1 MRNKIF
7 YLATLFLA
15 GCIATGCT
23 DEQRGNIGTP
33 AQAGEPVRFSVD
45 APQSRTD
52 YVGQE
57 GDKWILKWMTDD
69 EIGICT
75 TADIVTKVST
85 TGDNEKKAVYTVL
98 PIDEPGPHQYHG
110 DLSYHEENHLIWKK
124 EATDDE
130 LNTTLC
136 TFYGA
141 YPASRI
147 TGYPINLENRYFEMA
162 YYTNQTVKIDNPT
175 DNSGVYTTSP
185 DMDNAYMI
193 ARKNIYP
200 NGDHILLDFDPI
212 MTTLDITVT
221 AGRYEV
227 ATGIIN
233 PVTVTGVSVIMPSKL
248 QDGKITYDTEGMEAE
263 GVTGK
268 LKEGTWITG
277 HTEPVFVG
285 FDEYTDKNGNQRRS
299 VDLHPGESIN
309 LMAFLPPIPMGENSG
324 AKIRVHAL
332 GGLNFVMTVTPA
344 MLEQHRIYVQLPDIS
359 PESENELMVNN
370 WISQLDGDIPLKQL
384 SIPGATCSKHD
395 TDADDAEEVTS
406 LLKMGIRAFNMDALF
421 IQQKNQLGISINKYK
436 LSSAVAMALKS
447 FFDENENEFVIIW
460 LDDES
465 LGTGQKYDTDK
476 LLTNYWTEP
485 TENNFTQWKVTNVNN
500 KLLVIKRNYYN
511 SGDLEM
517 HRYMINA
524 DDTPYQVNQMD
535 HLCKWWN
542 VNEMGDFKS
551 SGEWGVQ
558 FVNDGSL
565 NKSIY
570 ESIVSSSAQSGFTGI
585 VMVPNAGETFIN
597 GQYTYSDLLIQA
609 IIDCNYKFH

>member
-75 TADIVTKVST
+75 TADIVTKFST

-110 DLSYHEENHLIWKK
+110 DLRYHEENHLIWK
-124 EATDDE
+124 EGATDAE

-147 TGYPINLENRYFEMA
+147 TGYPIDLENRYFEMA

-248 QDGKITYDTEGMEAE
+248 QDGKITYDTEEMEAE

-344 MLEQHRIYVQLPDIS
+344 MLEQHRIYVQLPDIFPAS
-359 PESENELMVNN
+359 EVTPEQAALLTNS
-370 WISQLDGDIPLKQL
+370 WISGLDKDIKLNQL
-384 SIPGATCSKHD
+384 SIPGYECKEEDSNELIEKLLAMGVRAFDVNNLRNGSAHLRDLPQDKAQLFKDFIKKERAEGRTGFVILLWNGGSGLGNDFDKADYKLMKDNWNTTTISNLNNQIISLEWHAGDYYSQEGTYSWTNPFANQLPFGATGRDGGFLISNSNWDVQYRDIDKNPD
-395 TDADDAEEVTS
+395 KIIELNKEIYEDIISTS
-406 LLKMGIRAFNMDALF
+406 L
-421 IQQKNQLGISINKYK
+421 Q
-436 LSSAVAMALKS
+436 
-447 FFDENENEFVIIW
+447 
-460 LDDES
+460 
-465 LGTGQKYDTDK
+465 
-476 LLTNYWTEP
+476 
-485 TENNFTQWKVTNVNN
+485 
-500 KLLVIKRNYYN
+500 
-511 SGDLEM
+511 
-517 HRYMINA
+517 
-524 DDTPYQVNQMD
+524 
-535 HLCKWWN
+535 
-542 VNEMGDFKS
+542 
-551 SGEWGVQ
+551 
-558 FVNDGSL
+558 DGC
-565 NKSIY
+565 
-570 ESIVSSSAQSGFTGI
+570 TGI
-585 VMVPNAGETFIN
+585 VMVPYAGSAYIN
-597 GQYTYSDLLIQA
+597 EDGSRKYTYSDLLIQS

>member
-110 DLSYHEENHLIWKK
+110 DLRYHEENHLIWKK

-147 TGYPINLENRYFEMA
+147 NGYPINLGNRYFEMD

-344 MLEQHRIYVQLPDIS
+344 MLEQHRIYVQLPDIFPAS
-359 PESENELMVNN
+359 EVTPEQAALLTNS
-370 WISQLDGDIPLKQL
+370 WISGLDKDIKLNQL
-384 SIPGATCSKHD
+384 SIPGYECKEGDSNELIEKLLAMGVRAFDVNNLRNGSAHLRELPQETAQLFKNFIEKEQEEGRTCFVILLWDGGSGLGNGF
-395 TDADDAEEVTS
+395 DDAGYKLMKDNWNTTTISNLNNQIISLQWHWSVSGDYYSQEGTTNSWTNPNQLPFGATDRDDKFLISNSNWDVQYREIDINSDEIIELNKKIYEDIISTS
-406 LLKMGIRAFNMDALF
+406 L
-421 IQQKNQLGISINKYK
+421 Q
-436 LSSAVAMALKS
+436 
-447 FFDENENEFVIIW
+447 
-460 LDDES
+460 
-465 LGTGQKYDTDK
+465 
-476 LLTNYWTEP
+476 
-485 TENNFTQWKVTNVNN
+485 
-500 KLLVIKRNYYN
+500 
-511 SGDLEM
+511 
-517 HRYMINA
+517 
-524 DDTPYQVNQMD
+524 
-535 HLCKWWN
+535 
-542 VNEMGDFKS
+542 
-551 SGEWGVQ
+551 
-558 FVNDGSL
+558 DGC
-565 NKSIY
+565 
-570 ESIVSSSAQSGFTGI
+570 TGI
-585 VMVPNAGETFIN
+585 VMVPYAGSAYIN
-597 GQYTYSDLLIQA
+597 ENGSRKYTYSDLLIQS

>member
-57 GDKWILKWMTDD
+57 GDEWILKWMTDD

-124 EATDDE
+124 DATDVE

-147 TGYPINLENRYFEMA
+147 NGYPINLGNRYFEMD

-344 MLEQHRIYVQLPDIS
+344 MLEQHRIYVQLPDIFPAS
-359 PESENELMVNN
+359 EVTPEQAALQTNN
-370 WISQLDGDIPLKQL
+370 WISQLDGSKLLKTL
-384 SIPGATCSKHD
+384 SIPGYECKEGDESKLND
-395 TDADDAEEVTS
+395 
-406 LLKMGIRAFNMDALF
+406 LLNMGIRAFDMDAFASKKGLLGNNYEFPESVTQSLKTF
-421 IQQKNQLGISINKYK
+421 I
-436 LSSAVAMALKS
+436 SA
-447 FFDENENEFVIIW
+447 NPNEFVIIW
-460 LDDES
+460 IHNASDNLRLNEYLDKNFPKQWVSPES
-465 LGTGQKYDTDK
+465 MEN
-476 LLTNYWTEP
+476 LTITEAA
-485 TENNFTQWKVTNVNN
+485 N
-500 KLLVIKRNYYN
+500 
-511 SGDLEM
+511 
-517 HRYMINA
+517 
-524 DDTPYQVNQMD
+524 TPIIVVKKNTSYTY
-535 HLCKWWN
+535 
-542 VNEMGDFKS
+542 
-551 SGEWGVQ
+551 SGEFNQESEHPLSLSKTNLFTMSDFTDGTLDLSEKWGVHPISD
-558 FVNDGSL
+558 VAM

-570 ESIVSSSAQSGFTGI
+570 EQITSSDKQEGFTGI
-585 VMVPNAGETFIN
+585 VMVYNAGEIYADDT
-597 GQYTYSDLLIQA
+597 YTYSDLLIQS
-609 IIDCNYKFH
+609 IIDCNFKLH

>member
-23 DEQRGNIGTP
+23 DEQRGNTGTP

-45 APQSRTD
+45 SPQSRTD

-57 GDKWILKWMTDD
+57 GDEWILKWMTDD

-110 DLSYHEENHLIWKK
+110 DLSYDEQNHLIWK
-124 EATDDE
+124 EDATDDE

-147 TGYPINLENRYFEMA
+147 NGYPINLENRYFEMA

-193 ARKNIYP
+193 AKKNIYP
-200 NGDHILLDFDPI
+200 NGEHILLDFDPI

-344 MLEQHRIYVQLPDIS
+344 MLEQHRIHVQLPDIS
-359 PESENELMVNN
+359 PESENEMSNN
-370 WISQLDGDIPLKQL
+370 WITQLDNDIKLSRL
-384 SIPGATCSKHD
+384 SIPGYECLENETKENILNLLDLGVRMFDINNVGRNSL
-395 TDADDAEEVTS
+395 DAVVEALNEITNNEKYEDEFIIVCINAGVFDSDNIPDKLNKNKIGLDKSNWINMTIGSLKNKIIALNWSVLGYWESGQHYLPNYCLFNSTS
-406 LLKMGIRAFNMDALF
+406 RNDEFLLKNSAWNVQYRTE
-421 IQQKNQLGISINKYK
+421 INGK
-436 LSSAVAMALKS
+436 
-447 FFDENENEFVIIW
+447 E
-460 LDDES
+460 DDE
-465 LGTGQKYDTDK
+465 
-476 LLTNYWTEP
+476 E
-485 TENNFTQWKVTNVNN
+485 
-500 KLLVIKRNYYN
+500 RN
-511 SGDLEM
+511 E
-517 HRYMINA
+517 II
-524 DDTPYQVNQMD
+524 
-535 HLCKWWN
+535 
-542 VNEMGDFKS
+542 
-551 SGEWGVQ
+551 
-558 FVNDGSL
+558 SL
-565 NKSIY
+565 NQSIY
-570 ESIVSSSAQSGFTGI
+570 NQITSNTDQDNYTGI
-585 VMVPNAGETFIN
+585 VMVPYAGQRLVKERN
-597 GQYTYSDLLIQA
+597 SYSSLLIQS
-609 IIDCNYKFH
+609 IIDCNFKYHFIQ

>member
-57 GDKWILKWMTDD
+57 GDEWILKWMTDD

-110 DLSYHEENHLIWKK
+110 DLSYHEENHLIWK
-124 EATDDE
+124 EDATDDE

-147 TGYPINLENRYFEMA
+147 NGYPINLENRYFEMA

-248 QDGKITYDTEGMEAE
+248 KDGKITYDTERMEAE

-344 MLEQHRIYVQLPDIS
+344 MLEQHRIYVQLPDIFPAS
-359 PESENELMVNN
+359 EVTPEQAALLTNS
-370 WISQLDGDIPLKQL
+370 WISGLDTDIKLNQL
-384 SIPGATCSKHD
+384 SIPGYECKKGDSNQLIEKLLAMGVRAFDVNNLRNGSAHLQELPQEKAQLFKNFIAKEQAEGRTGFVILLWDGGSGLGNDFDNAGYKLMKDNWNTTTISNLNNQIISLQWHAGDYYSQEGTYSWTNPSANQLPFGATDRDGVFVISNSNWDVQYRNINKESD
-395 TDADDAEEVTS
+395 EIIKLNKVIYEDIISTS
-406 LLKMGIRAFNMDALF
+406 L
-421 IQQKNQLGISINKYK
+421 Q
-436 LSSAVAMALKS
+436 
-447 FFDENENEFVIIW
+447 
-460 LDDES
+460 
-465 LGTGQKYDTDK
+465 
-476 LLTNYWTEP
+476 
-485 TENNFTQWKVTNVNN
+485 
-500 KLLVIKRNYYN
+500 
-511 SGDLEM
+511 
-517 HRYMINA
+517 
-524 DDTPYQVNQMD
+524 
-535 HLCKWWN
+535 
-542 VNEMGDFKS
+542 
-551 SGEWGVQ
+551 
-558 FVNDGSL
+558 DGC
-565 NKSIY
+565 
-570 ESIVSSSAQSGFTGI
+570 TGI
-585 VMVPNAGETFIN
+585 VMVPYAGSAYIN
-597 GQYTYSDLLIQA
+597 ENGSRKYTYSDLLIQS

>member
-57 GDKWILKWMTDD
+57 GDKWILKWMKDD

-141 YPASRI
+141 YPTSRI
-147 TGYPINLENRYFEMA
+147 NEYPINLENRYFEMA

-344 MLEQHRIYVQLPDIS
+344 MLEQHRIYVQLPDIFPAS
-359 PESENELMVNN
+359 EVTPEQAALQTNN
-370 WISQLDGDIPLKQL
+370 WISQLDDNIKWTQL
-384 SIPGATCSKHD
+384 SIPGYDCNGHENK
-395 TDADDAEEVTS
+395 DDIEQ
-406 LLKMGIRAFNMDALF
+406 LLKLGIRAFDIDELCGTDKILGAVEAFQEFFQDEKNNREF
-421 IQQKNQLGISINKYK
+421 IITMVDSWSPDELKNEKLDLDSKNWKNQTINDLKGHIISLEYIAGHYIQDGKSGLPSNYLFGAKRYDDDNDNFLKNSDWNMRYRRDGEKENYSSNQSIYNQIISSTEQTDCCTGI
-436 LSSAVAMALKS
+436 LMVPLA
-447 FFDENENEFVIIW
+447 
-460 LDDES
+460 
-465 LGTGQKYDTDK
+465 G
-476 LLTNYWTEP
+476 
-485 TENNFTQWKVTNVNN
+485 TNV
-500 KLLVIKRNYYN
+500 
-511 SGDLEM
+511 D
-517 HRYMINA
+517 
-524 DDTPYQVNQMD
+524 
-535 HLCKWWN
+535 
-542 VNEMGDFKS
+542 
-551 SGEWGVQ
+551 
-558 FVNDGSL
+558 
-565 NKSIY
+565 
-570 ESIVSSSAQSGFTGI
+570 
-585 VMVPNAGETFIN
+585 N
-597 GQYTYSDLLIQA
+597 GTYTYSDLLLQA

>member
-57 GDKWILKWMTDD
+57 GDEWILKWMTDD

-110 DLSYHEENHLIWKK
+110 DLSYHEENHLIWK
-124 EATDDE
+124 EGATDDE

-147 TGYPINLENRYFEMA
+147 TGYPINLESRYFEMA

-359 PESENELMVNN
+359 PESENEMSNN
-370 WISQLDGDIPLKQL
+370 WITQLDNDIKLSRL
-384 SIPGATCSKHD
+384 SIPGYECLENETKENILNLLDLGVRMFDINNVGRNSL
-395 TDADDAEEVTS
+395 DAVVEALNEITNNEKYEDEFIIVCINAGAFNSDNIPDELNKNKIGLDKDNWKNMTIGNLKNKIIALNWSVLGYWESGQRYWPDYYLFNSTS
-406 LLKMGIRAFNMDALF
+406 RDSDFLLKNSGWNVQYRTE
-421 IQQKNQLGISINKYK
+421 INGK
-436 LSSAVAMALKS
+436 
-447 FFDENENEFVIIW
+447 E
-460 LDDES
+460 DDE
-465 LGTGQKYDTDK
+465 
-476 LLTNYWTEP
+476 E
-485 TENNFTQWKVTNVNN
+485 
-500 KLLVIKRNYYN
+500 RN
-511 SGDLEM
+511 E
-517 HRYMINA
+517 II
-524 DDTPYQVNQMD
+524 
-535 HLCKWWN
+535 
-542 VNEMGDFKS
+542 
-551 SGEWGVQ
+551 
-558 FVNDGSL
+558 SL
-565 NKSIY
+565 NQSIY
-570 ESIVSSSAQSGFTGI
+570 NQITSNTDQDNYTGI
-585 VMVPNAGETFIN
+585 VMVPYAGQRLVKERN
-597 GQYTYSDLLIQA
+597 SYSNLLIQS
-609 IIDCNYKFH
+609 IIDCNFKYHFI

>member
-57 GDKWILKWMTDD
+57 GDEWILKWMTDD

-75 TADIVTKVST
+75 TADIVTKFST

-124 EATDDE
+124 DATDDE

-147 TGYPINLENRYFEMA
+147 NGYPINLENRYFEMA

-248 QDGKITYDTEGMEAE
+248 QDGKITYDTERMEAE

-344 MLEQHRIYVQLPDIS
+344 MLEQHRIYVQLPDIFPAS
-359 PESENELMVNN
+359 EVTPEQAALLTNS
-370 WISQLDGDIPLKQL
+370 WISGLDKDIKLNQL
-384 SIPGATCSKHD
+384 SIPGYECKEGDSNELIEKLLAMGVRAFDVNNLRKGSAHLQELPQEKAQLFKNFIAKEQAEGRTGFVILLWDGGSGLENDFDNAGYKLMKDNWNTTTISNLNNQIISLQWHAGDYYSQEGTYSWTNPFANQLPFGATD
-395 TDADDAEEVTS
+395 RDDDFSISNSNWNVQYRDINKESDEIIELNKKIYEDIISTS
-406 LLKMGIRAFNMDALF
+406 L
-421 IQQKNQLGISINKYK
+421 Q
-436 LSSAVAMALKS
+436 
-447 FFDENENEFVIIW
+447 
-460 LDDES
+460 
-465 LGTGQKYDTDK
+465 
-476 LLTNYWTEP
+476 
-485 TENNFTQWKVTNVNN
+485 
-500 KLLVIKRNYYN
+500 
-511 SGDLEM
+511 
-517 HRYMINA
+517 
-524 DDTPYQVNQMD
+524 
-535 HLCKWWN
+535 
-542 VNEMGDFKS
+542 
-551 SGEWGVQ
+551 
-558 FVNDGSL
+558 DGC
-565 NKSIY
+565 
-570 ESIVSSSAQSGFTGI
+570 TGI
-585 VMVPNAGETFIN
+585 VMVPYAGSAYIN
-597 GQYTYSDLLIQA
+597 EDGSRKYTYSDLLIQS

>member
-57 GDKWILKWMTDD
+57 GDEWILKWMTDD

-124 EATDDE
+124 DATGDE

-147 TGYPINLENRYFEMA
+147 NGYPINLENRYFEMD

-268 LKEGTWITG
+268 LKDGTWITG

-309 LMAFLPPIPMGENSG
+309 LMAFLPPIPMGKDSG

-344 MLEQHRIYVQLPDIS
+344 MLEQHRIYVQLPDIFPAS
-359 PESENELMVNN
+359 EVTPEQAALLTNS
-370 WISQLDGDIPLKQL
+370 WISGLDKDIKLNQL
-384 SIPGATCSKHD
+384 SIPGYECKEEDSNELIEKLLAMGVRAFDVNNLRNGLAHWQELPQEKAQLFKNFIAKEQEEGRTGFVILLWDEGSGLGNDFDNAGYKLMKDNWNTTTISNLNNQIISLQWHAGDYYSQEGTYSWTNPSANQLPFGATD
-395 TDADDAEEVTS
+395 RDDDFSISNSNWNVQYRDINKESDEIIELNKKIYEDIISTS
-406 LLKMGIRAFNMDALF
+406 L
-421 IQQKNQLGISINKYK
+421 Q
-436 LSSAVAMALKS
+436 
-447 FFDENENEFVIIW
+447 
-460 LDDES
+460 
-465 LGTGQKYDTDK
+465 
-476 LLTNYWTEP
+476 
-485 TENNFTQWKVTNVNN
+485 
-500 KLLVIKRNYYN
+500 
-511 SGDLEM
+511 
-517 HRYMINA
+517 
-524 DDTPYQVNQMD
+524 
-535 HLCKWWN
+535 
-542 VNEMGDFKS
+542 
-551 SGEWGVQ
+551 
-558 FVNDGSL
+558 DGC
-565 NKSIY
+565 
-570 ESIVSSSAQSGFTGI
+570 TGI
-585 VMVPNAGETFIN
+585 VMVPYAGSAYIN
-597 GQYTYSDLLIQA
+597 EDGSRKYTYSDLLIQS

>member
-57 GDKWILKWMTDD
+57 GDEWILKWMTDD

-110 DLSYHEENHLIWKK
+110 DLSYHEENYLIWKNG
-124 EATDDE
+124 ATDDE

-147 TGYPINLENRYFEMA
+147 TGYPINLKNRYFEMA

-268 LKEGTWITG
+268 LKEGTCITG
-277 HTEPVFVG
+277 TEPVFVG
-285 FDEYTDKNGNQRRS
+285 FDEYTDKNGNKRRS

-344 MLEQHRIYVQLPDIS
+344 MLEQHRIYVQLPDIFPAS
-359 PESENELMVNN
+359 EVTPEQAALQTNN
-370 WISQLDGDIPLKQL
+370 WISQLDGNIKWTQL
-384 SIPGATCSKHD
+384 SIPGYDCNGHENK
-395 TDADDAEEVTS
+395 DDIEQ
-406 LLKMGIRAFNMDALF
+406 LLKLGIRAFDIDELCKKGNPSGAVEAFLEFFKDGKNSREF
-421 IQQKNQLGISINKYK
+421 IITMVDSRSPVELKNEKLDLDSKNWKNQTINNLKGQIISLEYNIVGHYIQDGKSGLPSNYLFGAKRYDDDNDNFLKNSDWNMRYRRDGEKENYSSNQSIYNQIISSTEQTDCCTGI
-436 LSSAVAMALKS
+436 LMVPLA
-447 FFDENENEFVIIW
+447 
-460 LDDES
+460 
-465 LGTGQKYDTDK
+465 G
-476 LLTNYWTEP
+476 
-485 TENNFTQWKVTNVNN
+485 TNV
-500 KLLVIKRNYYN
+500 
-511 SGDLEM
+511 D
-517 HRYMINA
+517 
-524 DDTPYQVNQMD
+524 
-535 HLCKWWN
+535 
-542 VNEMGDFKS
+542 
-551 SGEWGVQ
+551 
-558 FVNDGSL
+558 
-565 NKSIY
+565 
-570 ESIVSSSAQSGFTGI
+570 
-585 VMVPNAGETFIN
+585 N
-597 GQYTYSDLLIQA
+597 GTYTYSDLLLQA

>member
-23 DEQRGNIGTP
+23 DEQRGNTGTP

-57 GDKWILKWMTDD
+57 GDEWILKWMTDD

-110 DLSYHEENHLIWKK
+110 DLSYHGENHLIWK
-124 EATDDE
+124 EDATDDE

-147 TGYPINLENRYFEMA
+147 NGYPINLENRYFEMA

-193 ARKNIYP
+193 AKKNIYP
-200 NGDHILLDFDPI
+200 NGEHILLDFDPI

-263 GVTGK
+263 NATGK
-268 LKEGTWITG
+268 LKKGTWITG

-324 AKIRVHAL
+324 AKIRVQAL

-344 MLEQHRIYVQLPDIS
+344 MLEQHRIHVQLPDIS

-370 WISQLDGDIPLKQL
+370 WISQLDGNLKLKQL
-384 SIPGATCSKHD
+384 SIPGYDCDGTETVDKIN
-395 TDADDAEEVTS
+395 E
-406 LLKMGIRAFNMDALF
+406 LLKTGIRAFAVHNLLDKSKLPQEIADAFNNFVNKNKGEFIIIMVNGRTSVEENLNPTNVSLLKDNLNTITINELRGNIIALEWIAGIYQQAGNLDLPKFELF
-421 IQQKNQLGISINKYK
+421 GREKY
-436 LSSAVAMALKS
+436 
-447 FFDENENEFVIIW
+447 E
-460 LDDES
+460 ES
-465 LGTGQKYDTDK
+465 TDV
-476 LLTNYWTEP
+476 LTNSNWD
-485 TENNFTQWKVTNVNN
+485 
-500 KLLVIKRNYYN
+500 LLYKNDMKDY
-511 SGDLEM
+511 SS
-517 HRYMINA
+517 
-524 DDTPYQVNQMD
+524 NQ
-535 HLCKWWN
+535 
-542 VNEMGDFKS
+542 
-551 SGEWGVQ
+551 
-558 FVNDGSL
+558 
-565 NKSIY
+565 SIY
-570 ESIVSSSAQSGFTGI
+570 NQITSSIEQENCCTGI
-585 VMVPNAGETFIN
+585 LMVPLAGTIVDN
-597 GQYTYSDLLIQA
+597 GTPTYSDLLLQA

>member
-57 GDKWILKWMTDD
+57 GDEWILKWMTDD

-110 DLSYHEENHLIWKK
+110 DLSYDEQNHLIWK
-124 EATDDE
+124 EDATDDE

-147 TGYPINLENRYFEMA
+147 NGYPINLENRYFEMT

-263 GVTGK
+263 DVTGK
-268 LKEGTWITG
+268 LKDGTWITG

-309 LMAFLPPIPMGENSG
+309 LMAFLPPIPMDENSG
-324 AKIRVHAL
+324 AKIRVQAL

-344 MLEQHRIYVQLPDIS
+344 MLEQHRIHVQLPDIS
-359 PESENELMVNN
+359 PESENEMSNN
-370 WISQLDGDIPLKQL
+370 WITQLDNDIKLSRL
-384 SIPGATCSKHD
+384 SIPGYECLENETKENILNLLDLGVRMFDINNVGRNSL
-395 TDADDAEEVTS
+395 DAVVEALNEITNNEKYEDEFIIVCINAGAFDSDNIPDKLNKNKVGLDKDNWINMTIGKLKNKIIALNWSVLGYWESGQHYWPDYYLFNSTSRNDDF
-406 LLKMGIRAFNMDALF
+406 LLKNSDWNVQYRTE
-421 IQQKNQLGISINKYK
+421 INGK
-436 LSSAVAMALKS
+436 
-447 FFDENENEFVIIW
+447 E
-460 LDDES
+460 DDE
-465 LGTGQKYDTDK
+465 
-476 LLTNYWTEP
+476 E
-485 TENNFTQWKVTNVNN
+485 
-500 KLLVIKRNYYN
+500 RN
-511 SGDLEM
+511 E
-517 HRYMINA
+517 II
-524 DDTPYQVNQMD
+524 
-535 HLCKWWN
+535 
-542 VNEMGDFKS
+542 
-551 SGEWGVQ
+551 
-558 FVNDGSL
+558 SL
-565 NKSIY
+565 NQSIY
-570 ESIVSSSAQSGFTGI
+570 NQITSNTDQDNYTGI
-585 VMVPNAGETFIN
+585 VMVPYAGQRLVKERN
-597 GQYTYSDLLIQA
+597 SYSSLLIQS
-609 IIDCNYKFH
+609 IIDCNFKYHFIQ

>member
-57 GDKWILKWMTDD
+57 GDEWILKWMKDD

-110 DLSYHEENHLIWKK
+110 DLNYHEENHLIWKK
-124 EATDDE
+124 DATDNE

-263 GVTGK
+263 GDTGK

-332 GGLNFVMTVTPA
+332 GGLNFVMTITPA
-344 MLEQHRIYVQLPDIS
+344 MLAQHRIYVQLPDIFPAS
-359 PESENELMVNN
+359 EVTPEQAALQTNN
-370 WISQLDGDIPLKQL
+370 WISQLDGNIKWTQL
-384 SIPGATCSKHD
+384 SIPGYDCNGHENK
-395 TDADDAEEVTS
+395 DDIEQ
-406 LLKMGIRAFNMDALF
+406 LLKLGIRAFDIDELCKKGNPSGAVEAFLEFFQDGKNSREF
-421 IQQKNQLGISINKYK
+421 IITMVDSRSPVELKNEKLDLDSKNWKNQTINNLKGQIISLEYNLVGHYIQDGKRGLPSNYLFGAKRYDDDNDNFLKNSDWNMRYRRDGEKENYSSNQSIYNQIISSTEQTDCCTGI
-436 LSSAVAMALKS
+436 LMVPLA
-447 FFDENENEFVIIW
+447 
-460 LDDES
+460 
-465 LGTGQKYDTDK
+465 G
-476 LLTNYWTEP
+476 
-485 TENNFTQWKVTNVNN
+485 TNV
-500 KLLVIKRNYYN
+500 
-511 SGDLEM
+511 D
-517 HRYMINA
+517 
-524 DDTPYQVNQMD
+524 
-535 HLCKWWN
+535 
-542 VNEMGDFKS
+542 
-551 SGEWGVQ
+551 
-558 FVNDGSL
+558 
-565 NKSIY
+565 
-570 ESIVSSSAQSGFTGI
+570 
-585 VMVPNAGETFIN
+585 N
-597 GQYTYSDLLIQA
+597 GTYTYSDLLLQA

>member
-57 GDKWILKWMTDD
+57 GDEWILKWMTDD

-124 EATDDE
+124 DATDDE

-147 TGYPINLENRYFEMA
+147 NGYPINLENRYFEMD

-344 MLEQHRIYVQLPDIS
+344 MLEQHRIYVQLPDIFPAS
-359 PESENELMVNN
+359 EVTPEQAALQTNN
-370 WISQLDGDIPLKQL
+370 WISQLDGNIKWTQL
-384 SIPGATCSKHD
+384 SIPGYDCNGLENK
-395 TDADDAEEVTS
+395 DDIEQ
-406 LLKMGIRAFNMDALF
+406 LLKLGIRAFDIDELCEKDNTSGAVKAFLEFFQDEKNNGEF
-421 IQQKNQLGISINKYK
+421 IITMVDSWDGSPDELKNKKLNLNSDNWKNQTINN
-436 LSSAVAMALKS
+436 LKGQ
-447 FFDENENEFVIIW
+447 II
-460 LDDES
+460 S
-465 LGTGQKYDTDK
+465 LGYIAGHYIQDGKLGLLSNHLFGAERYDDIDNLLKNSDWNMRYRKNGEDYSSNQSIYNQIISSTEQTGCCTGI
-476 LLTNYWTEP
+476 LMVPLAG
-485 TENNFTQWKVTNVNN
+485 TNVD
-500 KLLVIKRNYYN
+500 K
-511 SGDLEM
+511 G
-517 HRYMINA
+517 
-524 DDTPYQVNQMD
+524 T
-535 HLCKWWN
+535 
-542 VNEMGDFKS
+542 
-551 SGEWGVQ
+551 
-558 FVNDGSL
+558 
-565 NKSIY
+565 
-570 ESIVSSSAQSGFTGI
+570 
-585 VMVPNAGETFIN
+585 
-597 GQYTYSDLLIQA
+597 YTYSDLLLQA

>member
-141 YPASRI
+141 YPTSRI
-147 TGYPINLENRYFEMA
+147 NEYPINLENRYFEMA

-344 MLEQHRIYVQLPDIS
+344 MLEQHRIYVQLPDIFPAS
-359 PESENELMVNN
+359 EVTPEQAALQTNN
-370 WISQLDGDIPLKQL
+370 WISQLDDNIKWTQL
-384 SIPGATCSKHD
+384 SIPGYDCNGHENK
-395 TDADDAEEVTS
+395 DDIEQ
-406 LLKMGIRAFNMDALF
+406 LLKLGIRAFDIDELCGTDKILGAVEAFQEFFQDEKNNREF
-421 IQQKNQLGISINKYK
+421 IITMVDSWSPDELKNEKLDLDSKNWKNQTINDLKGHIISLEYIAGHYIQDGKSGLPSNYLFGAKRYDDDNDNFLKNSDWNMRYRRDGEKENYSSNQSIYNQIISSTEQTDCCTGI
-436 LSSAVAMALKS
+436 LMVPLA
-447 FFDENENEFVIIW
+447 
-460 LDDES
+460 
-465 LGTGQKYDTDK
+465 G
-476 LLTNYWTEP
+476 
-485 TENNFTQWKVTNVNN
+485 TNV
-500 KLLVIKRNYYN
+500 
-511 SGDLEM
+511 D
-517 HRYMINA
+517 
-524 DDTPYQVNQMD
+524 
-535 HLCKWWN
+535 
-542 VNEMGDFKS
+542 
-551 SGEWGVQ
+551 
-558 FVNDGSL
+558 
-565 NKSIY
+565 
-570 ESIVSSSAQSGFTGI
+570 
-585 VMVPNAGETFIN
+585 N
-597 GQYTYSDLLIQA
+597 GTYTYSDLLLQA

>member
-57 GDKWILKWMTDD
+57 GDEWILKWMTDD

-277 HTEPVFVG
+277 TEPVFVG
-285 FDEYTDKNGNQRRS
+285 FDEYTDKNGNKRRS

-344 MLEQHRIYVQLPDIS
+344 MLAQHRIYVQLPDIS
-359 PESENELMVNN
+359 PESENEMSNN
-370 WISQLDGDIPLKQL
+370 WITQLDNDIKLSRL
-384 SIPGATCSKHD
+384 SIPGYECLENETKENILNLLDLGVRMFDINNVGRNSL
-395 TDADDAEEVTS
+395 DAVVEALNEITNNEKYEDEFIIVCINAGAFNSDNIPDELNKNKIGLDKDNWKNMTIGNLKNKIIALNWSVLGYWESGQRYWPDYYLFNSTS
-406 LLKMGIRAFNMDALF
+406 RDSDFLLKNSGWNVQYRTE
-421 IQQKNQLGISINKYK
+421 INGK
-436 LSSAVAMALKS
+436 
-447 FFDENENEFVIIW
+447 E
-460 LDDES
+460 DDE
-465 LGTGQKYDTDK
+465 
-476 LLTNYWTEP
+476 E
-485 TENNFTQWKVTNVNN
+485 
-500 KLLVIKRNYYN
+500 RN
-511 SGDLEM
+511 E
-517 HRYMINA
+517 II
-524 DDTPYQVNQMD
+524 
-535 HLCKWWN
+535 
-542 VNEMGDFKS
+542 
-551 SGEWGVQ
+551 
-558 FVNDGSL
+558 SL
-565 NKSIY
+565 NQSIY
-570 ESIVSSSAQSGFTGI
+570 NQITSNTDQDNYTGI
-585 VMVPNAGETFIN
+585 VMVPYAGQRLVKERN
-597 GQYTYSDLLIQA
+597 SYSNLLIQS
-609 IIDCNYKFH
+609 IIDCNFKYHFI

>member
-57 GDKWILKWMTDD
+57 GDEWILKWMTDD

-147 TGYPINLENRYFEMA
+147 NEYPINLENRYFEMD

-248 QDGKITYDTEGMEAE
+248 QDGKITYDTERMEAE

-344 MLEQHRIYVQLPDIS
+344 MLEQHRIYVQLPDIFPAS
-359 PESENELMVNN
+359 EVTPEQAALLTNS
-370 WISQLDGDIPLKQL
+370 WISGLDKDIKLNQL
-384 SIPGATCSKHD
+384 SIPGYECKEEDSNELIEKLLAMGVRAFDVNNLRNGPAHRQELPQEKAQLFKNFIAKEQAEGRTGFVILLWDGGSGLGNDFDNAGYKLMKDNWNTTTISNLNNQIISLQWHAGDYYSQEGTYSWTNPSANQLPFGATDRDGDFLISNSNWDVQYRNINKNSD
-395 TDADDAEEVTS
+395 EIIELNKEIYEDIISTS
-406 LLKMGIRAFNMDALF
+406 L
-421 IQQKNQLGISINKYK
+421 Q
-436 LSSAVAMALKS
+436 
-447 FFDENENEFVIIW
+447 
-460 LDDES
+460 
-465 LGTGQKYDTDK
+465 
-476 LLTNYWTEP
+476 
-485 TENNFTQWKVTNVNN
+485 
-500 KLLVIKRNYYN
+500 
-511 SGDLEM
+511 
-517 HRYMINA
+517 
-524 DDTPYQVNQMD
+524 
-535 HLCKWWN
+535 
-542 VNEMGDFKS
+542 
-551 SGEWGVQ
+551 
-558 FVNDGSL
+558 DGC
-565 NKSIY
+565 
-570 ESIVSSSAQSGFTGI
+570 TGI
-585 VMVPNAGETFIN
+585 VMVPYAGSAYIIN
-597 GQYTYSDLLIQA
+597 ENGSRKYTYSDLLIQS

>member
-57 GDKWILKWMTDD
+57 GDEWILKWMKDD

-110 DLSYHEENHLIWKK
+110 DLSYHEENHLIWKE

-141 YPASRI
+141 YPTSRI
-147 TGYPINLENRYFEMA
+147 NEYPINLENRYFEMA

-344 MLEQHRIYVQLPDIS
+344 MLEQHRIYVQLPDIFPAS
-359 PESENELMVNN
+359 EVTPEQAALQTNN
-370 WISQLDGDIPLKQL
+370 WISQLDDNIKWTQL
-384 SIPGATCSKHD
+384 SIPGYDCNGHENK
-395 TDADDAEEVTS
+395 DDIEQ
-406 LLKMGIRAFNMDALF
+406 LLKLGIRAFDIDELCGTDKILGAVEAFQEFFQDEKNNREF
-421 IQQKNQLGISINKYK
+421 IITMVDSWSPDELKNEKLDLDSKNWKNQTINDLKGHIISLEYIAGHYIQDGKSGLPSNYLFGAKRYDDDNDNFLKNSDWNMRYRRDGEKENYSSNQSIYNQIISSTEQTDCCTGI
-436 LSSAVAMALKS
+436 LMVPLA
-447 FFDENENEFVIIW
+447 
-460 LDDES
+460 
-465 LGTGQKYDTDK
+465 G
-476 LLTNYWTEP
+476 
-485 TENNFTQWKVTNVNN
+485 TNV
-500 KLLVIKRNYYN
+500 
-511 SGDLEM
+511 D
-517 HRYMINA
+517 
-524 DDTPYQVNQMD
+524 
-535 HLCKWWN
+535 
-542 VNEMGDFKS
+542 
-551 SGEWGVQ
+551 
-558 FVNDGSL
+558 
-565 NKSIY
+565 
-570 ESIVSSSAQSGFTGI
+570 
-585 VMVPNAGETFIN
+585 N
-597 GQYTYSDLLIQA
+597 GTYTYSDLLLQA

>member
-57 GDKWILKWMTDD
+57 GDEWILKWMTDD

-110 DLSYHEENHLIWKK
+110 DLSYHEENHLIWK
-124 EATDDE
+124 EGATDDE

-147 TGYPINLENRYFEMA
+147 TGYPINLESRYFEMA
-162 YYTNQTVKIDNPT
+162 YYTNQIVKIDNPT

-359 PESENELMVNN
+359 PESENEMSNN
-370 WISQLDGDIPLKQL
+370 WITQLDNDIKLSRL
-384 SIPGATCSKHD
+384 SIPGYECLENETKENILNLLDLGVRMFDINNVGRNSL
-395 TDADDAEEVTS
+395 DAVVEALNEITNNEKYEDEFIIVCINAGAFNSDNIPDELNKNKIGLDKDNWKNMTIGNLKNKIIALNWSVLGYWESGQRYWPDYYLFNSTS
-406 LLKMGIRAFNMDALF
+406 RDSDFLLKNSGWNVQYRTE
-421 IQQKNQLGISINKYK
+421 INGK
-436 LSSAVAMALKS
+436 
-447 FFDENENEFVIIW
+447 E
-460 LDDES
+460 DDE
-465 LGTGQKYDTDK
+465 
-476 LLTNYWTEP
+476 E
-485 TENNFTQWKVTNVNN
+485 
-500 KLLVIKRNYYN
+500 RN
-511 SGDLEM
+511 E
-517 HRYMINA
+517 II
-524 DDTPYQVNQMD
+524 
-535 HLCKWWN
+535 
-542 VNEMGDFKS
+542 
-551 SGEWGVQ
+551 
-558 FVNDGSL
+558 SL
-565 NKSIY
+565 NQSIY
-570 ESIVSSSAQSGFTGI
+570 NQITSNTDQDNYTGI
-585 VMVPNAGETFIN
+585 VMVPYAGQRLVKERN
-597 GQYTYSDLLIQA
+597 SYSNLLIQS
-609 IIDCNYKFH
+609 IIDCNFKYHFI

>member
-57 GDKWILKWMTDD
+57 GDEWILKWMTDD

-75 TADIVTKVST
+75 TADIVTKFST

-110 DLSYHEENHLIWKK
+110 DLRYHEENHLIWKK
-124 EATDDE
+124 EATDGE

-147 TGYPINLENRYFEMA
+147 NEYPIKLENRYFEMD

-277 HTEPVFVG
+277 TEPVFVG

-344 MLEQHRIYVQLPDIS
+344 MLAQHRIYVQLPDIFPAS
-359 PESENELMVNN
+359 EVTPEQAALLTNS
-370 WISQLDGDIPLKQL
+370 WISGLDKDIKLNQL
-384 SIPGATCSKHD
+384 SIPGYECKEEDSNGLIEKLLAMGVRAFDVNNLRKGPAHQQELPQEKAQLFKNFIEKEQAEGRTGFVILLWDGGSGLGNDFDNAGYKLMKDNWNTTTISNLNNQIISLQWHWSVSGDYYSQEGTYSLTNPFANQLPFGATERDGNFLISNSNWDVQYRDIDKKSD
-395 TDADDAEEVTS
+395 EIIKLNKKIYEDIISTS
-406 LLKMGIRAFNMDALF
+406 L
-421 IQQKNQLGISINKYK
+421 Q
-436 LSSAVAMALKS
+436 
-447 FFDENENEFVIIW
+447 
-460 LDDES
+460 
-465 LGTGQKYDTDK
+465 
-476 LLTNYWTEP
+476 
-485 TENNFTQWKVTNVNN
+485 
-500 KLLVIKRNYYN
+500 
-511 SGDLEM
+511 
-517 HRYMINA
+517 
-524 DDTPYQVNQMD
+524 
-535 HLCKWWN
+535 
-542 VNEMGDFKS
+542 
-551 SGEWGVQ
+551 
-558 FVNDGSL
+558 DGC
-565 NKSIY
+565 
-570 ESIVSSSAQSGFTGI
+570 TGI
-585 VMVPNAGETFIN
+585 VMVPYAGSAYIN
-597 GQYTYSDLLIQA
+597 DNGSRKYTYSDLLIQS

>member
-57 GDKWILKWMTDD
+57 GDEWILKWMTDD

-110 DLSYHEENHLIWKK
+110 DLSYDEQNHLIWK
-124 EATDDE
+124 EDATDDE

-147 TGYPINLENRYFEMA
+147 NGYPINLENRYFEMT

-263 GVTGK
+263 DVTGK
-268 LKEGTWITG
+268 LKDGTWITG

-344 MLEQHRIYVQLPDIS
+344 MLEQHRIYVQLPDIFPAS
-359 PESENELMVNN
+359 EVTPEQAALLTNS
-370 WISQLDGDIPLKQL
+370 WISGLDKDIKLNQL
-384 SIPGATCSKHD
+384 SIPGYECKEGDSNDLIEKLLAMGVRAFDVNNLRKGSAHWQELPEEKAQLFKKFIEKEQAEGRTCFVILLWDGGSGLGNDFDKADYKLMKNNWNTTTISNLNNQIISLQWHVGDYYSQEGTTYSWTNPNQLPFGATGRDGGFLISNSNWDVQYRDIDKNSD
-395 TDADDAEEVTS
+395 EIIELNKKIYEDIISTS
-406 LLKMGIRAFNMDALF
+406 L
-421 IQQKNQLGISINKYK
+421 Q
-436 LSSAVAMALKS
+436 
-447 FFDENENEFVIIW
+447 
-460 LDDES
+460 
-465 LGTGQKYDTDK
+465 
-476 LLTNYWTEP
+476 
-485 TENNFTQWKVTNVNN
+485 
-500 KLLVIKRNYYN
+500 
-511 SGDLEM
+511 
-517 HRYMINA
+517 
-524 DDTPYQVNQMD
+524 
-535 HLCKWWN
+535 
-542 VNEMGDFKS
+542 
-551 SGEWGVQ
+551 
-558 FVNDGSL
+558 DGC
-565 NKSIY
+565 
-570 ESIVSSSAQSGFTGI
+570 TGI
-585 VMVPNAGETFIN
+585 VMVPYAGSAYIN
-597 GQYTYSDLLIQA
+597 ENGSRKYTYSDLLIQS

>member
-57 GDKWILKWMTDD
+57 GDEWILKWMKDD

-110 DLSYHEENHLIWKK
+110 DLSYHEENHLIWKNG
-124 EATDDE
+124 ATDNE

-147 TGYPINLENRYFEMA
+147 TGYPIKLENRYFEMA

-344 MLEQHRIYVQLPDIS
+344 MLEQHRIYVQLPDIFPAS
-359 PESENELMVNN
+359 EVTPEQAALQTNN
-370 WISQLDGDIPLKQL
+370 WISQLDGNIKWTQL
-384 SIPGATCSKHD
+384 SIPGYDCNGHENK
-395 TDADDAEEVTS
+395 DDIEQ
-406 LLKMGIRAFNMDALF
+406 LLKLGIRAFDIDELCKKGNTSGAVEAFLEFFQDGKNSREF
-421 IQQKNQLGISINKYK
+421 IITMVDSRSPDELKNENLDLDSKNWKNQTINNLKGQIISLEYNISHYIQDGKLGLPSNYLFGAKRYDDDNDNFLKNSDWNMRYRRDGEKENYSSNQSIYNQIIS
-436 LSSAVAMALKS
+436 ST
-447 FFDENENEFVIIW
+447 EQ
-460 LDDES
+460 
-465 LGTGQKYDTDK
+465 TGCCTGI
-476 LLTNYWTEP
+476 LMVPLAG
-485 TENNFTQWKVTNVNN
+485 TNV
-500 KLLVIKRNYYN
+500 
-511 SGDLEM
+511 D
-517 HRYMINA
+517 
-524 DDTPYQVNQMD
+524 
-535 HLCKWWN
+535 
-542 VNEMGDFKS
+542 
-551 SGEWGVQ
+551 
-558 FVNDGSL
+558 
-565 NKSIY
+565 
-570 ESIVSSSAQSGFTGI
+570 
-585 VMVPNAGETFIN
+585 N
-597 GQYTYSDLLIQA
+597 GTYTYSDLLLQA

>member
-7 YLATLFLA
+7 YLATFFLA

-23 DEQRGNIGTP
+23 DEQRGNTGTP

-57 GDKWILKWMTDD
+57 GDEWILKWMTDD

-110 DLSYHEENHLIWKK
+110 DLSYHEENHLIWK
-124 EATDDE
+124 EDATDGE
-130 LNTTLC
+130 LNNTLC

-147 TGYPINLENRYFEMA
+147 NEYPINLENRYFEMA

-193 ARKNIYP
+193 AKKNIYP
-200 NGDHILLDFDPI
+200 NGEHILLDFDPI

-248 QDGKITYDTEGMEAE
+248 QNGKITYDTEGMEAE
-263 GVTGK
+263 NATGK
-268 LKEGTWITG
+268 LKDGTWITG

-324 AKIRVHAL
+324 AKIRVQAL
-332 GGLNFVMTVTPA
+332 GGLNFEMTVTPA
-344 MLEQHRIYVQLPDIS
+344 MLEQHRIHVQLPDIFPAS
-359 PESENELMVNN
+359 EVTPEQAALLTNR
-370 WISQLDGDIPLKQL
+370 WISGLDKDIKLNQL
-384 SIPGATCSKHD
+384 SIPGYECKEGDSNELIKKLLAMGVRAFDVNNLRNGAAHLQGLPEDKAQLFKDFIAEEQAKGHTGFVILLWNGGSGLGND
-395 TDADDAEEVTS
+395 FDDAGYKLMRDNWNTTTISNLNNQIISLEWHSWSVHYSDDYYSQEGTSASLNFANHLPFGATGRDDDFLISNSNWDVQYRAIDKNSDEIIDLNKEIYEDIISTS
-406 LLKMGIRAFNMDALF
+406 L
-421 IQQKNQLGISINKYK
+421 Q
-436 LSSAVAMALKS
+436 
-447 FFDENENEFVIIW
+447 
-460 LDDES
+460 
-465 LGTGQKYDTDK
+465 
-476 LLTNYWTEP
+476 
-485 TENNFTQWKVTNVNN
+485 
-500 KLLVIKRNYYN
+500 
-511 SGDLEM
+511 
-517 HRYMINA
+517 
-524 DDTPYQVNQMD
+524 
-535 HLCKWWN
+535 
-542 VNEMGDFKS
+542 
-551 SGEWGVQ
+551 
-558 FVNDGSL
+558 DGC
-565 NKSIY
+565 
-570 ESIVSSSAQSGFTGI
+570 TGI
-585 VMVPNAGETFIN
+585 VMVPYAGSAYIN
-597 GQYTYSDLLIQA
+597 ENGSRKYTYSDLLIQA

>member
-141 YPASRI
+141 YPTSRI
-147 TGYPINLENRYFEMA
+147 NEYPINLENRYFEMA

-344 MLEQHRIYVQLPDIS
+344 MLEQHRIYVQLPDIFPAS
-359 PESENELMVNN
+359 EVTPEQAALQTNN
-370 WISQLDGDIPLKQL
+370 WISQLDDNIKWTQL
-384 SIPGATCSKHD
+384 SIPGYDCNGHENK
-395 TDADDAEEVTS
+395 DDIEQ
-406 LLKMGIRAFNMDALF
+406 LLKLGIRAFDIDELCGTDKILGAVEAFQEFFKDEKNNREF
-421 IQQKNQLGISINKYK
+421 IITMVDSWSPDELKNEKLDLDSKNWKNQTINDLKGHIISLEYIAGHYIQDGKSGLPSNYLFGAKRYDDDNDNFLKNSDWNMRYRRDGEKENYSSNQSIYNQIISSTEQTDCCTGI
-436 LSSAVAMALKS
+436 LMVPLA
-447 FFDENENEFVIIW
+447 
-460 LDDES
+460 
-465 LGTGQKYDTDK
+465 G
-476 LLTNYWTEP
+476 
-485 TENNFTQWKVTNVNN
+485 TNV
-500 KLLVIKRNYYN
+500 
-511 SGDLEM
+511 D
-517 HRYMINA
+517 
-524 DDTPYQVNQMD
+524 
-535 HLCKWWN
+535 
-542 VNEMGDFKS
+542 
-551 SGEWGVQ
+551 
-558 FVNDGSL
+558 
-565 NKSIY
+565 
-570 ESIVSSSAQSGFTGI
+570 
-585 VMVPNAGETFIN
+585 N
-597 GQYTYSDLLIQA
+597 GTYTYSDLLLQA

>member
-57 GDKWILKWMTDD
+57 GDEWILKWMTDD

-110 DLSYHEENHLIWKK
+110 DLSYHEENHLIWK
-124 EATDDE
+124 EGATGDE

-147 TGYPINLENRYFEMA
+147 TGYPINLESRYFEMA
-162 YYTNQTVKIDNPT
+162 YYTNQIVKIDNPT

-359 PESENELMVNN
+359 PESENEMSNN
-370 WISQLDGDIPLKQL
+370 WITQLDNDIKLSRL
-384 SIPGATCSKHD
+384 SIPGYECLENETKENILNLLDLGVRMFDINNVGRNSL
-395 TDADDAEEVTS
+395 DAVVEALNEITNNEKYEDEFIIVCINAGAFNSDNIPDELNKNKIGLDKDNWKNMTIGNLKNKIIALNWSVLGYWESGQRYWPDYYLFNSTS
-406 LLKMGIRAFNMDALF
+406 RDSNFLLKNSGWNVQYRTE
-421 IQQKNQLGISINKYK
+421 INGK
-436 LSSAVAMALKS
+436 
-447 FFDENENEFVIIW
+447 E
-460 LDDES
+460 DDE
-465 LGTGQKYDTDK
+465 
-476 LLTNYWTEP
+476 E
-485 TENNFTQWKVTNVNN
+485 
-500 KLLVIKRNYYN
+500 RN
-511 SGDLEM
+511 E
-517 HRYMINA
+517 II
-524 DDTPYQVNQMD
+524 
-535 HLCKWWN
+535 
-542 VNEMGDFKS
+542 
-551 SGEWGVQ
+551 
-558 FVNDGSL
+558 SL
-565 NKSIY
+565 NQSIY
-570 ESIVSSSAQSGFTGI
+570 NQITSNTDQDNYTGI
-585 VMVPNAGETFIN
+585 VMVPYAGQRLVKERN
-597 GQYTYSDLLIQA
+597 SYSNLLIQS
-609 IIDCNYKFH
+609 IIDCNFKYHFI

>member
-57 GDKWILKWMTDD
+57 GDEWILKWMTDD

-110 DLSYHEENHLIWKK
+110 DLSYHEENHLIWK
-124 EATDDE
+124 EGATDDE

-359 PESENELMVNN
+359 PESENEMSNN
-370 WISQLDGDIPLKQL
+370 WITQLDNDIKLSRL
-384 SIPGATCSKHD
+384 SIPGYECLENETKENILNLLDLGVRMFDINNVGRNSL
-395 TDADDAEEVTS
+395 DAVVEALNEITNNEKYEDEFIIVCINAGAFNSDNIPDELNKNKIGLDKDNWKNMTIGNLKNKIIALNWSVLGYWESGQRYWPDYYLFNSTS
-406 LLKMGIRAFNMDALF
+406 RDSDFLLKNSGWNVQYRTE
-421 IQQKNQLGISINKYK
+421 INGK
-436 LSSAVAMALKS
+436 
-447 FFDENENEFVIIW
+447 E
-460 LDDES
+460 DDE
-465 LGTGQKYDTDK
+465 
-476 LLTNYWTEP
+476 E
-485 TENNFTQWKVTNVNN
+485 
-500 KLLVIKRNYYN
+500 RN
-511 SGDLEM
+511 E
-517 HRYMINA
+517 II
-524 DDTPYQVNQMD
+524 
-535 HLCKWWN
+535 
-542 VNEMGDFKS
+542 
-551 SGEWGVQ
+551 
-558 FVNDGSL
+558 SL
-565 NKSIY
+565 NQSIY
-570 ESIVSSSAQSGFTGI
+570 NQITSNTDQDNYTGI
-585 VMVPNAGETFIN
+585 VMVPYAGQRLVKERN
-597 GQYTYSDLLIQA
+597 SYSNLLIQS
-609 IIDCNYKFH
+609 IIDCNFKYHFI